1 MSAIAEKR
9 PWLMASRDYF
19 FGLFRVK
26 AWDYWWGYTAA
37 QLELMVVDAPLVV
50 YDTDKKSKKKRKPSA
65 LQIARSEKRFLEEH
79 GDGKGGAFS
88 IAGFMNKKKK

>member
-19 FGLFRVK
+19 FGLIRVK

-50 YDTDKKSKKKRKPSA
+50 YDTDKKGKKKRKPTA
-65 LQIARSEKRFLEEH
+65 LQIARSEKRFMEEH
-79 GDGKGGAFS
+79 GSSKGEAFS
-88 IAGFMNKKKK
+88 LADYIKK